1 MREIRRR
8 LGDLKKE
15 NEELK
20 NLLALSGK
28 NRHEYETKVIHP
40 SPNNFVNLSL
50 RIAQIQQLE
59 INYSECLDKL
69 HRSQLEVNHLQ
80 QRLLQTSPSS
90 SMTDLS
96 PHRHTVFLSPV
107 EYANFMGIENSL
119 KSELE
124 EILEDPNQLC
134 PSNINTEE
142 SLTTMKKL
150 FRRRTKRDPSD
161 TDGESTMNDSAF
173 SDTESLSRYESSTL
187 HSACVLVLSPA

>member
-20 NLLALSGK
+20 SLLALSGK
-28 NRHEYETKVIHP
+28 NRQEYEAKVIHP
-40 SPNNFVNLSL
+40 SPNSSL
-50 RIAQIQQLE
+50 HFSFTQIQQLE

-80 QRLLQTSPSS
+80 QRLFQTSPSS

-119 KSELE
+119 RSELE

-134 PSNINTEE
+134 PSNINTDEP
-142 SLTTMKKL
+142 LTTMKKL
-150 FRRRTKRDPSD
+150 YRRRTKRDPSD

-173 SDTESLSRYESSTL
+173 SDTESLSRYE
-187 HSACVLVLSPA
+187 